1 VLLIFDGGKSA
12 RPTAV
17 PLFSRPVFDLHL
29 RVEFKEGYRGLNM
42 KQDKT
47 TEGFS
52 LNSMYRAV
60 KMFEGNKIC
69 RLLNIKYPIIQ
80 GGMAWASDSNLACA
94 VSGAGGLG
102 IIGCGGREL
111 GWAVNEIDKAK
122 KISTHRIGL
131 NVALRDS
138 NAVNIVE
145 IAIANGIKVFT
156 MGGANVYLK
165 LIPKY
170 GEDVLIVPLV
180 GSVMEAKLAERA
192 GAKVIICEGQES
204 GGSIGRLSLFS
215 LLPQVVDA
223 VKIPVIAAG
232 GIADS
237 RGMCATFALGAQGI
251 QIGTRFLA
259 SEECCVSDE
268 YKKRILKAR
277 DTDSM
282 VIGRKINSPTRVIK
296 NKFAVDYVSK
306 ERNETSQG
314 ELLAMSR
321 GRLKLAAKL
330 DVDTGALHAGEIA
343 GLICDIKSARDIIEG
358 IVLGFAKDVFEGY
371 DDNSAPDERISRY
384 LRHKPPILLVDKVLD
399 LKPGIE
405 SRTSLKLSED
415 KWFFNCHY
423 PDYPV
428 MPGSLLFEAMSQT
441 MTLVVTSMDKFNE
454 EWGGVLL
461 LSGISNAKFSRE
473 ALPGVELI
481 MSAKIDSFKRG
492 IVKGNIRC
500 EADGELICTCEMTI
514 VIPNA
519 IKQFSN
525 LMKGDK

>member
-1 VLLIFDGGKSA
+1 
-12 RPTAV
+12 
-17 PLFSRPVFDLHL
+17 
-29 RVEFKEGYRGLNM
+29 
-42 KQDKT
+42 
-47 TEGFS
+47 
-52 LNSMYRAV
+52 
-60 KMFEGNKIC
+60 MFEGNKIC
-69 RLLNIKYPIIQ
+69 KLLNIKYPIIQ

-94 VSGAGGLG
+94 VSAAGGLG

-122 KISTHRIGL
+122 RIASHRIGL

-138 NAVNIVE
+138 NAVNIIE

-170 GEDVLIVPLV
+170 GEDVLIIPLV
-180 GSVMEAKLAERA
+180 GCVMEARLAERA
-192 GAKVIICEGQES
+192 GAKAIICEGQES

-237 RGMCATFALGAQGI
+237 RGMRAAFALGAQGI
-251 QIGTRFLA
+251 QMGTRFLA
-259 SEECCVSDE
+259 SEECCILEE

-282 VIGRKINSPTRVIK
+282 VIFSKINRPCRVIK
-296 NKFAVDYVSK
+296 NKFAVAYVSK
-306 ERNETSQG
+306 EQNETSQG

-321 GRLKLAAKL
+321 DRLRLAAEA
-330 DVDTGALHAGEIA
+330 DVDAGALMAGEIA
-343 GLICDIKSARDIIEG
+343 GLICDIKSARDIIEE
-358 IVLGFAKDVFEGY
+358 IVFGFARNEFEEC
-371 DDNSAPDERISRY
+371 DDNSTTDERISQY
-384 LRHKPPILLVDKVLD
+384 LRHKPPILLVDKVLE

-428 MPGSLLFEAMSQT
+428 MPGTLLLEAMSQT
-441 MTLVVTSMDKFNE
+441 MTLVVTSMDKFKE

-461 LSGISNAKFSRE
+461 LSSISNAKFSKE

-481 MSAKIDSFKRG
+481 MAAKIDSFKRG

-500 EADGELICTCEMTI
+500 DADGELICICEMTI

-519 IKQFSN
+519 VKRFSN